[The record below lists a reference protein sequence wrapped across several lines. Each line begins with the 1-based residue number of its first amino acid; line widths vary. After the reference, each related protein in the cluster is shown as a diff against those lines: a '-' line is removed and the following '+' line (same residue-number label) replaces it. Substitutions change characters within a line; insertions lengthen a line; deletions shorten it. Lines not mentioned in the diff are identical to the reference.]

1 MFEDSY
7 KTIAS
12 PAEGSYSEKRSKFL
26 AYAFP
31 VQNEQEVKQR
41 LAEIQKKHWDARHHC
56 YAYILGPHKDAYR
69 QNDNGEPSGTAG
81 RPIYG
86 QLLSKDVTNTLVIVV
101 RYFGGIKLGVSG
113 LQNAYK
119 VAAREALDAADI
131 VERTIQETFRVT
143 FEYVKMNDIMQ
154 ILKDP
159 EVQVIDRQ
167 SYMQCIYTISVRQRD
182 ADRVTEALRKIPMTE
197 VIPVCF
203 LFISCCLYLSK
214 DLKKTIF

>member
-7 KTIAS
+7 KTIAK

-31 VQNEQEVKQR
+31 VQNEQEVKER

-56 YAYILGPHKDAYR
+56 YAYILGAHKDAYR
-69 QNDNGEPSGTAG
+69 LNDNGEPSGTAG

-119 VAAREALDAADI
+119 VAAREALDAAVI
-131 VERTIQETFRVT
+131 EERTVQETYRVT

-159 EVQVIDRQ
+159 EVQVLDRQ
-167 SYMQCIYTISVRQRD
+167 SYMQCIYTISVRQRE
-182 ADRVTEALRKIPMTE
+182 ADRITGALRKVPMT
-197 VIPVCF
+197 
-203 LFISCCLYLSK
+203 
-214 DLKKTIF
+214 TIESL

>member
-1 MFEDSY
+1 MFEDTY
-7 KTIAS
+7 KTIAK
-12 PAEGSYSEKRSKFL
+12 PAEGRYSEKRSKFL

-69 QNDNGEPSGTAG
+69 LNDNGEPSGTAG

-86 QLLSKDVTNTLVIVV
+86 QLLSKDLTNTLVIVV

-119 VAAREALDAADI
+119 VAAKEALDAAVI
-131 VERTIQETFRVT
+131 EERTVQEQYRVV

-159 EVQVIDRQ
+159 EIQVLDRQ
-167 SYMQCIYTISVRQRD
+167 SDMRCTYTISVRQRD
-182 ADRVTEALRKIPMTE
+182 ADRITEALRKVAMTE
-197 VIPVCF
+197 ITA
-203 LFISCCLYLSK
+203 L
-214 DLKKTIF
+214 

>member
-1 MFEDSY
+1 MFDDSY
-7 KTIAS
+7 KTIAK

-69 QNDNGEPSGTAG
+69 LNDNGEPSGTAG

-86 QLLSKDVTNTLVIVV
+86 QLLSKDLTNTLVIVV

-119 VAAREALDAADI
+119 VAAREALDAAVI
-131 VERTIQETFRVT
+131 EERTVQETYRVT

-159 EVQVIDRQ
+159 YVQVVDRQ
-167 SYMQCIYTISVRQRD
+167 SYMQCIYTISVRQRE
-182 ADRVTEALRKIPMTE
+182 ADRITEALRKIPMTE
-197 VIPVCF
+197 VVA
-203 LFISCCLYLSK
+203 L
-214 DLKKTIF
+214 

>member
-1 MFEDSY
+1 MFDDSY
-7 KTIAS
+7 KTIAKPS
-12 PAEGSYSEKRSKFL
+12 EGSYSEKRSKFL

-31 VQNEQEVKQR
+31 VQDEQEVKQR

-69 QNDNGEPSGTAG
+69 LNDNGEPSGTAG

-86 QLLSKDVTNTLVIVV
+86 QLLSKDLTNTLVIVV

-119 VAAREALDAADI
+119 VAAREALDAAVI
-131 VERTIQETFRVT
+131 EERTIQESFLVT

-167 SYMQCIYTISVRQRD
+167 SYMRCTYTISVRQRD
-182 ADRVTEALRKIPMTE
+182 ADRITEALRKVPFTE
-197 VIPVCF
+197 VSP
-203 LFISCCLYLSK
+203 L
-214 DLKKTIF
+214 

>member
-1 MFEDSY
+1 MFDDTY
-7 KTIAS
+7 KTIAK

-31 VQNEQEVKQR
+31 VQSEQEVKQR

-56 YAYILGPHKDAYR
+56 YAYILGAHKDAYR
-69 QNDNGEPSGTAG
+69 MNDNGEPSGTAG

-86 QLLSKDVTNTLVIVV
+86 QLLSKDLTNTLVIVV

-119 VAAREALDAADI
+119 VAAKEALDAAVI
-131 VERTIQETFRVT
+131 EERTVQETYRVT

-167 SYMQCIYTISVRQRD
+167 SYMQCIYTISVRQRES
-182 ADRVTEALRKIPMTE
+182 DRITEALKKVPMTTVE
-197 VIPVCF
+197 P
-203 LFISCCLYLSK
+203 L
-214 DLKKTIF
+214 

>member
-1 MFEDSY
+1 MFDDSY
-7 KTIAS
+7 KTIAK

-31 VQNEQEVKQR
+31 VQNEQEVKLR

-69 QNDNGEPSGTAG
+69 LNDNGEPSGTAG

-86 QLLSKDVTNTLVIVV
+86 QMLSKDLTNTLVIVV

-119 VAAREALDAADI
+119 VAAREALDAAI
-131 VERTIQETFRVT
+131 IEERTIQETFRVT
-143 FEYVKMNDIMQ
+143 FEYTKMNDIMQ
-154 ILKDP
+154 ILINP
-159 EVQVIDRQ
+159 EIQVLDRQ

-182 ADRVTEALRKIPMTE
+182 ADRITEALRKVPMTE
-197 VIPVCF
+197 VTP
-203 LFISCCLYLSK
+203 L
-214 DLKKTIF
+214 

>member
-7 KTIAS
+7 KTIAK

-31 VQNEQEVKQR
+31 VQNEQEVKER

-56 YAYILGPHKDAYR
+56 YAYILGAHKDAYR
-69 QNDNGEPSGTAG
+69 LNDNGEPSGTAG

-119 VAAREALDAADI
+119 VAARDALDAAVI
-131 VERTIQETFRVT
+131 EERTVQETYRVT

-159 EVQVIDRQ
+159 EVQVLDRQ
-167 SYMQCIYTISVRQRD
+167 SYMQCIYTISVRQRE
-182 ADRVTEALRKIPMTE
+182 ADRITGALRKVPMTTVE
-197 VIPVCF
+197 S
-203 LFISCCLYLSK
+203 L
-214 DLKKTIF
+214 

>member
-7 KTIAS
+7 KTIAKPS
-12 PAEGSYSEKRSKFL
+12 EGSYSEKRSKFL

-69 QNDNGEPSGTAG
+69 LNDNGEPSGTAG

-86 QLLSKDVTNTLVIVV
+86 QLLSKDLTNTLVIVV

-119 VAAREALDAADI
+119 VAAKEALDAAVI
-131 VERTIQETFRVT
+131 EERTIQEQYRVV

-159 EVQVIDRQ
+159 EVQVLDRQ
-167 SYMQCIYTISVRQRD
+167 SYMQCIYTISVRQRES
-182 ADRVTEALRKIPMTE
+182 DRITEALKKVPMTTVE
-197 VIPVCF
+197 P
-203 LFISCCLYLSK
+203 L
-214 DLKKTIF
+214 

>member
-7 KTIAS
+7 KTIAKPS
-12 PAEGSYSEKRSKFL
+12 EGSYSEKRSKFL

-31 VQNEQEVKQR
+31 VQDEQEVKQR

-69 QNDNGEPSGTAG
+69 VNDNGEPSGTAG
-81 RPIYG
+81 RPIHG
-86 QLLSKDVTNTLVIVV
+86 QLLSKDLTNTLVIVV

-119 VAAREALDAADI
+119 VAAREALDAATI
-131 VERTIQETFRVT
+131 VERTIQETYRVT

-167 SYMQCIYTISVRQRD
+167 SYMQCIYTISVRQRE
-182 ADRVTEALRKIPMTE
+182 ADRITAALRKIPMTE
-197 VIPVCF
+197 VAP
-203 LFISCCLYLSK
+203 L
-214 DLKKTIF
+214 

>member
-1 MFEDSY
+1 MFDDSY
-7 KTIAS
+7 KTIAK

-69 QNDNGEPSGTAG
+69 LNDNGEPSGTAG

-86 QLLSKDVTNTLVIVV
+86 QLLSKDLTNTLVIVV

-119 VAAREALDAADI
+119 VAAREALDAAVI
-131 VERTIQETFRVT
+131 EERTVQETYRVT

-159 EVQVIDRQ
+159 YVQVVDRQ
-167 SYMQCIYTISVRQRD
+167 SYMQCIYTISVRQRE
-182 ADRVTEALRKIPMTE
+182 ADRITEALRKVPMTE
-197 VIPVCF
+197 VVA
-203 LFISCCLYLSK
+203 L
-214 DLKKTIF
+214 

>member
-1 MFEDSY
+1 MFDDTY
-7 KTIAS
+7 KTIAK

-56 YAYILGPHKDAYR
+56 YAYILGPNKEAYR
-69 QNDNGEPSGTAG
+69 LNDNGEPSGTAG

-86 QLLSKDVTNTLVIVV
+86 QLLSKDLTNTLVIVV

-119 VAAREALDAADI
+119 VAAREALDAAVI
-131 VERTIQETFRVT
+131 EERTVQEQFRVT

-154 ILKDP
+154 ILKDF
-159 EVQVIDRQ
+159 EVQVLDRQ

-182 ADRVTEALRKIPMTE
+182 ADRITGALRKVPMTE
-197 VIPVCF
+197 VTA
-203 LFISCCLYLSK
+203 L
-214 DLKKTIF
+214 

>member
-7 KTIAS
+7 KTIAKPS
-12 PAEGSYSEKRSKFL
+12 EGSYSEKRSKFL

-56 YAYILGPHKDAYR
+56 YAYILGAHKDAYR
-69 QNDNGEPSGTAG
+69 MNDNGEPSGTAG

-86 QLLSKDVTNTLVIVV
+86 QLLSKDLTNTLVIVV

-119 VAAREALDAADI
+119 VAAREALDAAVI
-131 VERTIQETFRVT
+131 EERTVQETYRVT

-159 EVQVIDRQ
+159 EVQVLDRQ
-167 SYMQCIYTISVRQRD
+167 SYMQCIYTISVRQRE
-182 ADRVTEALRKIPMTE
+182 ADRITEALRKVPMTTVE
-197 VIPVCF
+197 S
-203 LFISCCLYLSK
+203 L
-214 DLKKTIF
+214 

>member
-197 VIPVCF
+197 VISV
-203 LFISCCLYLSK
+203 
-214 DLKKTIF
+214 

>member
-7 KTIAS
+7 KTIAKPS
-12 PAEGSYSEKRSKFL
+12 EGSYSEKRSKFL

-69 QNDNGEPSGTAG
+69 LNDNGEPSGTAG

-86 QLLSKDVTNTLVIVV
+86 QLLSKDLTNTLVIVV
-101 RYFGGIKLGVSG
+101 RYFGGIKLGVNG

-119 VAAREALDAADI
+119 VAAKEALDAA
-131 VERTIQETFRVT
+131 VVEERTIQEQYRVV

-159 EVQVIDRQ
+159 EIQVLDRQ
-167 SYMQCIYTISVRQRD
+167 SDMRCTYTISVRQRD
-182 ADRVTEALRKIPMTE
+182 ADRITEALRKVAMTE
-197 VIPVCF
+197 VSA
-203 LFISCCLYLSK
+203 L
-214 DLKKTIF
+214 

>member
-1 MFEDSY
+1 MFDDSY
-7 KTIAS
+7 KTIAKPS
-12 PAEGSYSEKRSKFL
+12 EGSYSEKRSKFL

-31 VQNEQEVKQR
+31 VQNEEEIKQR

-69 QNDNGEPSGTAG
+69 LNDNGEPSGTAG

-86 QLLSKDVTNTLVIVV
+86 QLLSKDLTNTLVIVV

-119 VAAREALDAADI
+119 VAAREALDAAVI
-131 VERTIQETFRVT
+131 EERTIQETYRVT

-159 EVQVIDRQ
+159 EVQVLDRQ
-167 SYMQCIYTISVRQRD
+167 SFMQCIYTISVRQRE
-182 ADRVTEALRKIPMTE
+182 ADRITTALRKVPMTVVTE
-197 VIPVCF
+197 
-203 LFISCCLYLSK
+203 L
-214 DLKKTIF
+214 

>member
-1 MFEDSY
+1 MFDDSY
-7 KTIAS
+7 KTIAK

-69 QNDNGEPSGTAG
+69 LNDNGEPSGTAG

-86 QLLSKDVTNTLVIVV
+86 QLLSKDLTNTLVIVV

-119 VAAREALDAADI
+119 VAAREALDAAVI
-131 VERTIQETFRVT
+131 EERTIQETFRVT

-159 EVQVIDRQ
+159 NVQVLDRQ
-167 SYMQCIYTISVRQRD
+167 SYMQCIYTISVRQRE
-182 ADRVTEALRKIPMTE
+182 ADRITEALRKIPMTE
-197 VIPVCF
+197 VVSF
-203 LFISCCLYLSK
+203 
-214 DLKKTIF
+214 

>member
-7 KTIAS
+7 KTIAKR
-12 PAEGSYSEKRSKFL
+12 AEGSYSEKRSKFL

-56 YAYILGPHKDAYR
+56 YAYILGAHKDAYR
-69 QNDNGEPSGTAG
+69 MNDNGEPSGTAG

-86 QLLSKDVTNTLVIVV
+86 QLLSKDLTNTLVIVV

-119 VAAREALDAADI
+119 VAAKEALDAAVI
-131 VERTIQETFRVT
+131 EERTVQETYRVT

-159 EVQVIDRQ
+159 EVQVLDRQ
-167 SYMQCIYTISVRQRD
+167 SYMQCIYTISVRQRES
-182 ADRVTEALRKIPMTE
+182 DRITEALKKVPMTTVE
-197 VIPVCF
+197 P
-203 LFISCCLYLSK
+203 L
-214 DLKKTIF
+214 

>member
-1 MFEDSY
+1 MFEDTY
-7 KTIAS
+7 KTIAKPS
-12 PAEGSYSEKRSKFL
+12 EGSYSEKRSKFL

-31 VQNEQEVKQR
+31 VQNEQEVKAR
-41 LAEIQKKHWDARHHC
+41 LTEIQKKHWDARHHC

-69 QNDNGEPSGTAG
+69 LNDNGEPSGTAG

-86 QLLSKDVTNTLVIVV
+86 QLLSKDLTNTLVIVV

-119 VAAREALDAADI
+119 VATKEALDAAVI
-131 VERTIQETFRVT
+131 EERTIQEQYQVV

-159 EVQVIDRQ
+159 EIQVLDRQ
-167 SYMQCIYTISVRQRD
+167 SDMRCTYIISVRQRD
-182 ADRVTEALRKIPMTE
+182 ADRIADALRKVSMTE
-197 VIPVCF
+197 VIA
-203 LFISCCLYLSK
+203 L
-214 DLKKTIF
+214 

>member
-1 MFEDSY
+1 MFDDSY
-7 KTIAS
+7 KTIAK

-31 VQNEQEVKQR
+31 VQNEEEVKQR

-69 QNDNGEPSGTAG
+69 LNDNGEPSGTAG

-86 QLLSKDVTNTLVIVV
+86 QLLSKDLTNTLVIVV

-119 VAAREALDAADI
+119 VAAREALDAAVI
-131 VERTIQETFRVT
+131 EERTIQEIYRVT
-143 FEYVKMNDIMQ
+143 FEYTKMNDIMQ
-154 ILKDP
+154 ILKNP
-159 EVQVIDRQ
+159 EIQVLDRQ
-167 SYMQCIYTISVRQRD
+167 SYMQCVYTISVRQRD
-182 ADRVTEALRKIPMTE
+182 ADRIAEALRKIPMTE
-197 VIPVCF
+197 VTPI
-203 LFISCCLYLSK
+203 
-214 DLKKTIF
+214 

>member
-7 KTIAS
+7 KTIAK

-31 VQNEQEVKQR
+31 VQSEQEVKQR
-41 LAEIQKKHWDARHHC
+41 LVEIQKKHWDARHHC
-56 YAYILGPHKDAYR
+56 YAYILGAHKDAYR
-69 QNDNGEPSGTAG
+69 MNDNGEPSGTAG

-86 QLLSKDVTNTLVIVV
+86 QLLSKDLTNTLVIVV

-119 VAAREALDAADI
+119 VAAKEALDTAVI
-131 VERTIQETFRVT
+131 EERTVQETYRVT

-159 EVQVIDRQ
+159 EVQVLDRQ
-167 SYMQCIYTISVRQRD
+167 SYMQCIYTISVRQRES
-182 ADRVTEALRKIPMTE
+182 DRITEALKKVPMTTVE
-197 VIPVCF
+197 P
-203 LFISCCLYLSK
+203 L
-214 DLKKTIF
+214 

>member
-1 MFEDSY
+1 MFEDTY
-7 KTIAS
+7 KTIAK

-69 QNDNGEPSGTAG
+69 LNDNGEPSGTAG

-86 QLLSKDVTNTLVIVV
+86 QLLSKDLTNTLVIVV

-119 VAAREALDAADI
+119 VAAKEALDAAVI
-131 VERTIQETFRVT
+131 EERTIQEQYRVV
-143 FEYVKMNDIMQ
+143 FEYVKMNDVMQ

-159 EVQVIDRQ
+159 EIQVLDRQ
-167 SYMQCIYTISVRQRD
+167 SDLRCTYTISVRQRD
-182 ADRVTEALRKIPMTE
+182 ADRVSNALRKVPMTE
-197 VIPVCF
+197 VTA
-203 LFISCCLYLSK
+203 L
-214 DLKKTIF
+214 

>member
-1 MFEDSY
+1 MFEDTY
-7 KTIAS
+7 KTIAKPS
-12 PAEGSYSEKRSKFL
+12 EGSYSEKRSKFL

-31 VQNEQEVKQR
+31 VQNEQEVKAR
-41 LAEIQKKHWDARHHC
+41 LTEIQKKHWDARHHC

-69 QNDNGEPSGTAG
+69 LNDNGEPSGTAG

-86 QLLSKDVTNTLVIVV
+86 QLLSKDLTNTLVIVV

-119 VAAREALDAADI
+119 VAAKEALDAAVI
-131 VERTIQETFRVT
+131 EERTIQEQYQVV

-159 EVQVIDRQ
+159 EIQVLDRQ
-167 SYMQCIYTISVRQRD
+167 SDMRCTYIISVRQRD
-182 ADRVTEALRKIPMTE
+182 ADRVTEALRKVSMTE
-197 VIPVCF
+197 VVA
-203 LFISCCLYLSK
+203 L
-214 DLKKTIF
+214 

>member
-1 MFEDSY
+1 MFDDSY
-7 KTIAS
+7 KTIAK

-31 VQNEQEVKQR
+31 VQNEEEVKQR

-69 QNDNGEPSGTAG
+69 LNDNGEPSGTAG

-86 QLLSKDVTNTLVIVV
+86 QLLSKDLTNTLVIVV

-119 VAAREALDAADI
+119 MAAREALDAAVI
-131 VERTIQETFRVT
+131 EERTIQETFSVT

-159 EVQVIDRQ
+159 EVQVLDRQ
-167 SYMQCIYTISVRQRD
+167 SYLQCIYTISVRQRD
-182 ADRVTEALRKIPMTE
+182 ADRITTALRKVPMTVVTE
-197 VIPVCF
+197 
-203 LFISCCLYLSK
+203 L
-214 DLKKTIF
+214 

>member
-1 MFEDSY
+1 MFDDSY
-7 KTIAS
+7 KTIAK

-69 QNDNGEPSGTAG
+69 LNDNGEPSGTAG

-86 QLLSKDVTNTLVIVV
+86 QLLSKDLTNTLVIVV

-119 VAAREALDAADI
+119 VAAKEALDAAVI
-131 VERTIQETFRVT
+131 EERTVQETFRVT
-143 FEYVKMNDIMQ
+143 FEYMKMNDIMQ

-159 EVQVIDRQ
+159 EVQVLDRQ
-167 SYMQCIYTISVRQRD
+167 SYMQCIYTISVRQRES
-182 ADRVTEALRKIPMTE
+182 DRITEALKKVPMTTVE
-197 VIPVCF
+197 P
-203 LFISCCLYLSK
+203 L
-214 DLKKTIF
+214 

>member
-1 MFEDSY
+1 MFEDIY
-7 KTIAS
+7 RTIAKPS
-12 PAEGSYSEKRSKFL
+12 EGSYSEKRSKFL

-31 VQNEQEVKQR
+31 VQSEQEVKQR

-69 QNDNGEPSGTAG
+69 LNDNGEPSGTAG

-86 QLLSKDVTNTLVIVV
+86 QLLSKDLTNTLVIVV

-119 VAAREALDAADI
+119 VAAREALDNAAI
-131 VERTIQETFRVT
+131 EEQTIQETYRVT

-154 ILKDP
+154 ILKEP
-159 EVQVIDRQ
+159 GLQVLDRQ
-167 SYMQCIYTISVRQRD
+167 SDMRCTYTISVRQRD
-182 ADRVTEALRKIPMTE
+182 ADRITESLRKVPMTE
-197 VIPVCF
+197 VTA
-203 LFISCCLYLSK
+203 L
-214 DLKKTIF
+214 